1 MAHTLPHSE
10 SQRNSVHQ
18 PKVGPAQL
26 LPLGMAESWG
36 PRAMKIFIW
45 FPIVTLVLISATG
58 WILSELVMR
67 NIKEMGD
74 MPPYF
79 TQLILEPNEWLF
91 IMPVPWLVYA
101 SILTRQA
108 ALSRNRVLIYVGT
121 WLLFMTLLV
130 CALAVA
136 LALPIMPRHS

>member
-1 MAHTLPHSE
+1 
-10 SQRNSVHQ
+10 
-18 PKVGPAQL
+18 
-26 LPLGMAESWG
+26 
-36 PRAMKIFIW
+36 MKIFIW
-45 FPIVTLVLISATG
+45 FPIVALVLISATG
-58 WILSELVMR
+58 WILSELVMS

-121 WLLFMTLLV
+121 CLLFMTLLV